1 MQYTSTRDGNA
12 SSARSALTCNS
23 SKILTVALKSNA
35 LASLASLGAV
45 NTVISLELQHGVHAG
60 TAYTQRLKHITPR
73 QYDAVAINTRD
84 ALQKTLGRVARARKV
99 TPPLQY

>member
-60 TAYTQRLKHITPR
+60 TAYTQR
-73 QYDAVAINTRD
+73 
-84 ALQKTLGRVARARKV
+84 
-99 TPPLQY
+99 